1 LPEAIAM
8 ATVQHIDVV
17 ELPSADR
24 EATTRFFAAVFG
36 WGFQD
41 CGPDYVAISGAGLD
55 GGFFRSGTA
64 ARTER
69 GSALGVLYS
78 DDIGATLDKVEAA
91 GGTVVKPVFDFPG
104 GRRFHFTEP
113 GGSEFAVWSAPAD
126 AAA

>member
-1 LPEAIAM
+1 MP
-8 ATVQHIDVV
+8 THHHIDYV
-17 ELPSADR
+17 ELPSADL
-24 EATTRFFAAVFG
+24 EATKRFFAAVFG

-41 CGPDYVAISGAGLD
+41 YGPDYVAITGAGLD

-69 GSALGVLYS
+69 GSALVVLYS
-78 DDIGATLDKVEAA
+78 DDIEATLGKVEAA